1 MNPSELGSKSYFS
14 LKKNDLLGLG
24 SCSRIFFFTLPGLSV
39 QLLSK
44 ETIPNVNC
52 RSGKKNELPINY

>member
-24 SCSRIFFFTLPGLSV
+24 SCSRVFFFYSTRAFSAVTFEGNDT
-39 QLLSK
+39 K
-44 ETIPNVNC
+44 C
-52 RSGKKNELPINY
+52 